1 MKLACSIPL
10 GTSQGMVLIVFFSFH
25 LFEVM
30 LLRGLV
36 VVVVVVVAAVAIV

>member
-1 MKLACSIPL
+1 MKLAGSIPL
-10 GTSQGMVLIVFFSFH
+10 ATSQGMVLIDFFCFH

-36 VVVVVVVAAVAIV
+36 VVVVVVAAVAIV